1 MCVPSPFSHIQL
13 FATPKTIASEAP
25 LSMGFSRQEY
35 WSGLPCPPPDDLA
48 DPGMKPVPAR
58 HGLAGQ
64 EGRFVFFFQ
73 IDFLKLLKLRYT
85 FYGFPN
91 GSAGKN
97 PPAMQET
104 QEMLV

>member
-1 MCVPSPFSHIQL
+1 
-13 FATPKTIASEAP
+13 
-25 LSMGFSRQEY
+25 MGFSRQEY

>member
-1 MCVPSPFSHIQL
+1 MPDSFV
-13 FATPKTIASEAP
+13 TPQTVAHWAP
-25 LSMGFSRQEY
+25 LPMGFPREEY
-35 WSGLPCPPPDDLA
+35 WSGSPFPSLGDLP
-48 DPGMKPVPAR
+48 DPGIKPVPAR

-64 EGRFVFFFQ
+64 EGRFFFFFQ
-73 IDFLKLLKLRYT
+73 IDFLKLLKLRYI